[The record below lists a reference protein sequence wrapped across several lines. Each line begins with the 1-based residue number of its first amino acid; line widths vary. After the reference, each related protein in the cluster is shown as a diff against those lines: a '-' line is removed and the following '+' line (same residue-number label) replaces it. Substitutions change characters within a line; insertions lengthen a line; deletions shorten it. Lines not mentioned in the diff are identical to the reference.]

1 MILLEITE
9 SKITVKIFVKDY
21 GFLSFVKNKGTN
33 IGKNESKSPS
43 GKYRQKFI
51 YNTKQSTRD
60 ALKTVR
66 KRRIQKIAEKTGDLV
81 GNKIANKIT
90 KIAKT
95 SQQINSETVTNERD
109 KETKKDK
116 YLQNKD
122 R

>member
-21 GFLSFVKNKGTN
+21 GFLSFVK
-33 IGKNESKSPS
+33 SKSPS

-51 YNTKQSTRD
+51 YNTKQSTTD